1 MGRPH
6 KYRKLSQFRP
16 RFNYFRPKGMNQGD
30 FKSFEK
36 IYLTAE
42 EFEALRLKHYE
53 NLKQNNAA
61 EKMCISQTT
70 FSRIL
75 VKAHQKMTQA
85 LVEGLSITIQSH
97 STSKPCPVIDMHQE
111 KFINSPT
118 DPLKT
123 AFYGYSCLNC
133 GFEWAIPETE
143 DSKSVK
149 SEKPICP
156 ECSSNKTYKLIKK
169 MYI

>member
-1 MGRPH
+1 MRPH
-6 KYRKLSQFRP
+6 KYRKISQFRP
-16 RFNYFRPKGMNQGD
+16 RFNYFHPRGMNQEN
-30 FKSFEK
+30 FKK

-75 VKAHQKMTQA
+75 VKAHQKMTKA
-85 LVEGLSITIQSH
+85 LVEGLGITIQSH
-97 STSKPCPVIDMHQE
+97 STSVPCPVIDITQN
-111 KFINSPT
+111 IATNPSN

-123 AFYGYSCLNC
+123 SFYGYSCLNC
-133 GFEWAIPETE
+133 GFEWATPE
-143 DSKSVK
+143 SGKLKSTK
-149 SEKPICP
+149 SEKPKCP
-156 ECSSNKTYKLIKK
+156 ECSSSKTYKLIKK
-169 MYI
+169 MHV

>member
-16 RFNYFRPKGMNQGD
+16 RYNYFRPKGMNQEN
-30 FKSFEK
+30 FEK

-97 STSKPCPVIDMHQE
+97 STSKPCPVIDISQ
-111 KFINSPT
+111 INSVDPT
-118 DPLKT
+118 KNSLKT

-133 GFEWAIPETE
+133 GFEWAIPESGEKNST
-143 DSKSVK
+143 KSVK
-149 SEKPICP
+149 PNCP
-156 ECSSNKTYKLIKK
+156 ECLSKKTYKLIKK
-169 MYI
+169 MHG

>member
-16 RFNYFRPKGMNQGD
+16 KYNSFRPMGMIRD
-30 FKSFEK
+30 TFEK

-53 NLKQNNAA
+53 NLRQNSAA
-61 EKMCISQTT
+61 KNMGISQTT

-75 VKAHQKMTQA
+75 VNAHQKMTQA
-85 LVEGLSITIQSH
+85 LVEGLGITIQSH
-97 STSKPCPVIDMHQE
+97 STSTPCPVIDIHQ
-111 KFINSPT
+111 NNPM
-118 DPLKT
+118 DPLKNPLRT

-156 ECSSNKTYKLIKK
+156 ECSSRKTFKLIKK
-169 MYI
+169 MNV

>member
-1 MGRPH
+1 MRPH
-6 KYRKLSQFRP
+6 KYRKISQFRP
-16 RFNYFRPKGMNQGD
+16 RFNYFHPRGMNQEN
-30 FKSFEK
+30 FEK

-75 VKAHQKMTQA
+75 VKAHQKMTKA
-85 LVEGLSITIQSH
+85 LVEGLGITIQSH
-97 STSKPCPVIDMHQE
+97 STSVPCPVIDITQN
-111 KFINSPT
+111 IATNPSN

-123 AFYGYSCLNC
+123 SFYGYSCLNC
-133 GFEWAIPETE
+133 GFEWATPES
-143 DSKSVK
+143 DKLKSTK
-149 SEKPICP
+149 SEKPKCP
-156 ECSSNKTYKLIKK
+156 ECSSSKTYKLIKK
-169 MYI
+169 MHV